1 MGLSA
6 RIKEVRHSLNLTQKQ
21 FAEEFNIPQRTIEN
35 WEGGKTKPP
44 IYVVELLEKVA
55 QKEE

>member
-1 MGLSA
+1 MELSD
-6 RIKEVRHSLNLTQKQ
+6 RVSEVRHSLNLTQKQ
-21 FAEEFNIPQRTIEN
+21 FSDEFNIPQRTIEN

-44 IYVVELLEKVA
+44 VYVVELLEKVA